1 MDHIGQIL
9 PIENDC
15 YSDHWNS
22 SHFLY
27 EIYNQHSKSY
37 VALSEHDSVYGYI
50 ITHHILDNISCRRT
64 GVASKL
70 LMHLSDIA
78 KNENVN
84 TIDLEVRKSNI
95 IALSLYRKE
104 QFEILGERRN
114 FYSDGENAIIM
125 RKNMY

>member
-1 MDHIGQIL
+1 M
-9 PIENDC
+9 
-15 YSDHWNS
+15 
-22 SHFLY
+22 
-27 EIYNQHSKSY
+27 
-37 VALSEHDSVYGYI
+37 
-50 ITHHILDNISCRRT
+50 
-64 GVASKL
+64 ASKL